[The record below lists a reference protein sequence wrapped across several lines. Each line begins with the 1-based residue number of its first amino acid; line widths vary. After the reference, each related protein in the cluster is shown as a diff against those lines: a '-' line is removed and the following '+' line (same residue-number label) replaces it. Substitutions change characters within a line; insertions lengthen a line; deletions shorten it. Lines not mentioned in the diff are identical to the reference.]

1 MPLELRWIEGVTTV
15 REFVKAMV
23 VTITEGE
30 SSSYWNLVYPSSLS
44 EVSNKAIISTKPFSL
59 DDDEQPTNED
69 TEFYLMIERPMIDIE
84 KEGETVQE
92 LALNY
97 VELTIGDK
105 LNESGD
111 GFAEEHYSEKARYA
125 WYRDFKDIEG
135 LYYGEWLPIRYFMNI
150 DLRTINLV
158 IQGDP
163 SIDVRPYK
171 NALFSWANIGAIES
185 YEGGDKDVRGN
196 FGLTVGSDIPP
207 ERSLRFGANTGTGV
221 LDVIMA
227 YSRAGAPYQAHG
239 VKFKADNPYKDKYF
253 IGPSEWTHKFHHDE
267 ITVIHKY
274 DRERGKLR
282 NVLVG
287 DRSALENNAELI
299 YKKGTPEEKVYKS
312 YQINSPYWAIE
323 ESANPLYGVILRKS

>member
-1 MPLELRWIEGVTTV
+1 MSLELRWVEGVTTV
-15 REFVKAMV
+15 REFVKAITT
-23 VTITEGE
+23 TITQGDT
-30 SSSYWNLVYPSSLS
+30 SSYWDLVYPEALS
-44 EVSNKAIISTKPFSL
+44 EVTNKSIISTKPFSL
-59 DDDEQPTNED
+59 DDDEQTTGED
-69 TEFYLMIERPMIDIE
+69 REFYLMIERPIIGD
-84 KEGETVQE
+84 EGE

-105 LNESGD
+105 LNDNGD
-111 GFAEEHYSEKARYA
+111 GFAEEHYGEPARYA

-135 LYYGEWLPIRYFMNI
+135 LYYGEWLPIKYFMNI

-171 NALFSWANIGAIES
+171 NALFSWVYVGAIES

-196 FGLTVGSDIPP
+196 FGLTVGSDIAPIK
-207 ERSLRFGANTGTGV
+207 SMRFGANTGTGV
-221 LDVIMA
+221 LDIIMA
-227 YSRAGAPYQAHG
+227 YSRAGAPYQAHD

-253 IGPSEWTHKFHHDE
+253 IGPSEWTHKFHFDE

-282 NVLVG
+282 NVLIG

-312 YQINSPYWAIE
+312 YQINSPYWVVE